1 RWNLNN
7 PFRSDGDE
15 LRRIRYDL
23 INSRFLAEGIDAT
36 RWPAYIRDLR
46 GRLTEGGWLQ
56 MLEFNLNI
64 QSDSGRREEAH
75 SLVTWMDH
83 YSQAM
88 QRLQRD
94 PLVGNKLQQ
103 YMAAAG
109 LVDVRYERQ
118 RLPIGPWLGAQ
129 YISLEVMKEIL
140 KATGIW
146 ACCHVFGMTPQQ
158 FNALVDGA
166 VREMANPALKL
177 YVPL

>member
-1 RWNLNN
+1 MFLNDHPDGNGFLKKRWNLNN

-118 RLPIGPWLGAQ
+118 RLPIGPWLGMSQ
-129 YISLEVMKEIL
+129 RRRLGFLS
-140 KATGIW
+140 TQ
-146 ACCHVFGMTPQQ
+146 ACTLH
-158 FNALVDGA
+158 DH
-166 VREMANPALKL
+166 
-177 YVPL
+177 